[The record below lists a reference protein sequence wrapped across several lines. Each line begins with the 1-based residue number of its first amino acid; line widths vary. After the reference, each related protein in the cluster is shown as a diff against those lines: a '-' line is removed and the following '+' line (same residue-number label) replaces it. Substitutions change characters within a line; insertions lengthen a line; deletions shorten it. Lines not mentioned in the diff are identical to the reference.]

1 MSFEDKE
8 NLSDLKTFT
17 NAVYFNDDVHFYG
30 NVFGLG
36 EAGIQGLQGL
46 QGTQGLSNQGLQGT
60 SGTSGSGGPVIDDTT
75 TDETRYPLLVAVTSG
90 TPTESNVSSTKL
102 TFNPSSGTLSATVFT
117 SLSDRTQKTNIAPIE
132 DAVDKINKIN
142 GYTFSWIDTQN
153 QSMGIIAQELKEVLP
168 ELVSDT
174 NPKTVNYNGLT
185 ALLIEGMKKQQ
196 EKITS
201 LEEKIEYI
209 LKKLSETS

>member
-46 QGTQGLSNQGLQGT
+46 QGTQGLSNQGLQ
-60 SGTSGSGGPVIDDTT
+60 GTSGSGGPVIDDTT

-132 DAVDKINKIN
+132 DSVDKINKIN